1 MIDREIQ
8 QYVKGD
14 IVTFVRKKN
23 QVAMLESPDLLSGT
37 GTVVAANYI
46 LGDQKTKYLYHVQLE
61 SGRIVK
67 VRNSDMS
74 DINVRIESL
83 VDL

>member
-8 QYVKGD
+8 QYEKGD

-23 QVAMLESPDLLSGT
+23 EVAMLESPDLLSGT

-46 LGDQKTKYLYHVQLE
+46 LGEQKTKYIYHVQLE

-67 VRNSDMS
+67 VRDSDMT
-74 DINVRIESL
+74 DIDKRIESL
-83 VDL
+83 VGL